1 MKSIYEMNGIE
12 RSAALLVALGPDIA
26 ADILKQMDEDEIE
39 RLSGEIARIERLDPT
54 EREDLIGEFIIRLR
68 RESSNLKAGEGKARE
83 LLTDAFGEDR
93 AEEVL
98 RRFSGKD
105 VDREFEYLQ
114 EIEPPVLSEILKG
127 EGPQTVAVCMSF
139 LPGNAS
145 AAILKSL
152 PLETQKEVAL
162 RLAKMQSVTP
172 EAAVSVARVIRK
184 KYREYKKADNGIL
197 AGGIDSLIGIL
208 QHMNAED
215 ERRFMANLDT
225 SMPDMSEKI
234 REKVFTFE
242 NIARLSNRDIRI
254 LIDEVNDD
262 LTIAKALKGSGD
274 EIRFRFL
281 RNMSQNRAT
290 DIINEMK
297 AMGPVHLN
305 EVDFYRHRILATARE
320 LHDNGAITFQKRGAD
335 DVWVT

>member
-39 RLSGEIARIERLDPT
+39 RLSTEIARIERLDPV
-54 EREDLIGEFIIRLR
+54 EREDLIGEFMIRLR
-68 RESSNLKAGEGKARE
+68 RESQNLKAGEGKARE

-93 AEEVL
+93 ADEVL
-98 RRFSGKD
+98 QRFSGKD

-114 EIEPPVLSEILKG
+114 DIEPEVISEILVD
-127 EGPQTVAVCMSF
+127 ESPQTIAVCMSF
-139 LPGNAS
+139 LPPETSAS
-145 AAILKSL
+145 ILKSL
-152 PLETQKEVAL
+152 PRDTQKEVAL
-162 RLAKMQSVTP
+162 RLAKMKTVTP

-184 KYREYKKADNGIL
+184 KYREFKKADNTVA
-197 AGGIDSLIGIL
+197 AGGVESLIEIL
-208 QHMNAED
+208 QHMSSDD
-215 ERRFMANLDT
+215 ERRFMSNLD
-225 SMPDMSEKI
+225 SSLPDVSEQI

-242 NIARLSNRDIRI
+242 NIAQLTNRDIRI

-262 LTIAKALKGSGD
+262 HTIAKALKGSGD

-290 DIINEMK
+290 DIIEEMK
-297 AMGPVHLN
+297 AMGPIHLN
-305 EVDFYRHRILATARE
+305 EVDFYRQRILDAARE
-320 LHDNGAITFQKRGAD
+320 LHDNGVIAFQKRSAD
-335 DVWVT
+335 DVWIP